1 MTSAATNCLLNAIR
15 AEPAS
20 TIAIECS
27 SGYRRN
33 DMTDCCRQ
41 VLALMSQPGG
51 DSVDSP
57 VLFLVAAPTP
67 YVFPVWVRPLVQN
80 VSPITE
86 GVWRLR
92 LVNGQALIFAMTSL
106 HDDAAICRMHALLA
120 HLPDVS
126 AVLLD
131 AQLVQTLRGPK
142 QQYDVDLT
150 ATGYNTVPVAM
161 IHPCS
166 YLDDASLIRDQSR
179 ARQTLRVFALPNGEL
194 TWQPLLYPSLNWR
207 ELTVEEN
214 QRLVQ
219 VCLQLN
225 QHEGLILD
233 KWQMLERQM
242 QRLRA
247 EPGCWFND
255 YEIECPIDLVLRDD
269 DPRWRESDDNFLL
282 RWPYDGIWSPLLKG
296 EPNNPAPHDYRDAI
310 PDLPAVLQEQFIG
323 RLFYCACSFASLSW
337 RDIAAIGEVQFDLT
351 IRYQC
356 WSS

>member
-1 MTSAATNCLLNAIR
+1 
-15 AEPAS
+15 
-20 TIAIECS
+20 
-27 SGYRRN
+27 
-33 DMTDCCRQ
+33 
-41 VLALMSQPGG
+41 MSQPGG

-131 AQLVQTLRGPK
+131 AQLVQTWRGPK
-142 QQYDVDLT
+142 QQYDMDLT

-179 ARQTLRVFALPNGEL
+179 AAQKLD
-194 TWQPLLYPSLNWR
+194 SL
-207 ELTVEEN
+207 
-214 QRLVQ
+214 
-219 VCLQLN
+219 
-225 QHEGLILD
+225 
-233 KWQMLERQM
+233 
-242 QRLRA
+242 
-247 EPGCWFND
+247 
-255 YEIECPIDLVLRDD
+255 
-269 DPRWRESDDNFLL
+269 
-282 RWPYDGIWSPLLKG
+282 
-296 EPNNPAPHDYRDAI
+296 
-310 PDLPAVLQEQFIG
+310 
-323 RLFYCACSFASLSW
+323 
-337 RDIAAIGEVQFDLT
+337 
-351 IRYQC
+351 
-356 WSS
+356 